1 MRACRWSVA
10 TALLL
15 LATAVLAPPVKA
27 ESERIHITFEAPKGC
42 SDATAFLRS
51 LKKWTKRFELENE
64 PHTTRR
70 FVVTI
75 DRSAS
80 AVVGQLE
87 IRAPGAAPSL
97 RNVVGKTC
105 DEVTAALG
113 LMTALAIDP
122 SAQRPSPAQPTGGPD
137 DAAPGTVPNRS
148 SESHNPV
155 HSASGT
161 SPPPAMPRVLPIPP
175 RPSAPERPPPIPAT
189 TVPSADEPR
198 PSLPQPLRWSAGIQA
213 NASDGIASTRA
224 WGGALFV
231 ETTLSGT
238 RVNPVFRG
246 GLSFSQAQVDLPSG
260 AGAKLQWYL
269 AFLEGC
275 PTHLTA
281 VDRRIA
287 LSPCLTAN
295 LGLLRGQGQDLDENQ
310 ATAAVWADLGPTV
323 RFRMG
328 LLQGLSLEA
337 QGTVAFPLR
346 RLSFDVEDA
355 GPGNAA
361 TTVFST
367 PSWGIRAGIGVAY
380 EFR

>member
-1 MRACRWSVA
+1 
-10 TALLL
+10 
-15 LATAVLAPPVKA
+15 
-27 ESERIHITFEAPKGC
+27 
-42 SDATAFLRS
+42 
-51 LKKWTKRFELENE
+51 
-64 PHTTRR
+64 
-70 FVVTI
+70 
-75 DRSAS
+75 
-80 AVVGQLE
+80 
-87 IRAPGAAPSL
+87 
-97 RNVVGKTC
+97 
-105 DEVTAALG
+105 
-113 LMTALAIDP
+113 
-122 SAQRPSPAQPTGGPD
+122 
-137 DAAPGTVPNRS
+137 
-148 SESHNPV
+148 
-155 HSASGT
+155 
-161 SPPPAMPRVLPIPP
+161 
-175 RPSAPERPPPIPAT
+175 
-189 TVPSADEPR
+189 
-198 PSLPQPLRWSAGIQA
+198 
-213 NASDGIASTRA
+213 
-224 WGGALFV
+224 
-231 ETTLSGT
+231 
-238 RVNPVFRG
+238 
-246 GLSFSQAQVDLPSG
+246 LSFSQAQVDLPSG